1 MVHVSVQHLTTVVI
15 ILLDATRQHSDGLVL
30 DAHHPSIRI
39 VAKAETQERWPK
51 LANKGLVRY
60 ADDQMA
66 SHELSH
72 EQRFSRS
79 LDENEPE
86 QSGSLPHKHEKD
98 QSTGTSEDVSHS
110 EHDNKTKD
118 ISPTSPGIATRAT
131 SGLYNLLG
139 YLKPQSWSKQPTMP
153 TVEKETSLHVRESDK
168 NKQSQLEN
176 EHEAAKSGA
185 IDHKS
190 ADKHSSREGI
200 ESDSHSGHEAAKSDV
215 IKRKAAKDQ
224 FSSGIKTVNHHGN
237 EAAKSGAIDHK
248 SADKHSSREGIES
261 DNHSGHEAAKSGV
274 IKRKSAKDQF
284 SSGIKTVSHH
294 GNEAAK
300 SGAIDHKSADKH
312 SSREAIESDNHSGH
326 EAAKSGVIKRKS
338 AKDQFSSGIKT
349 VSHHGNEAAKSGAID
364 HKSADKHSSREG
376 IESDSHSGHEAA
388 KSDVIK
394 RKAAKDQFSSGIKT
408 VSHRGHSE
416 SSAIDPKSAEDHSL
430 KGTGSHNTN
439 HHHSS
444 QHASTKVKKSLADR
458 VRGVW
463 SSKFP
468 AVKKNYTRVKGG
480 LSKVFTNLRGI
491 LKQHKKK
498 LSDWIRS
505 WKAQKGSK
513 DTEDNVPPNPDTS
526 RASSGNS
533 KAKAPSIPNSPR
545 KSESTARSLIGKDHK
560 YNAISS

>member
-1 MVHVSVQHLTTVVI
+1 MVHVSVQHLTTVII

-30 DAHHPSIRI
+30 DGHHPSIRI

-66 SHELSH
+66 SHEHLH
-72 EQRFSRS
+72 EKRFSRS

-131 SGLYNLLG
+131 SGLSNLLG
-139 YLKPQSWSKQPTMP
+139 YLKPRSWSKQPTMP
-153 TVEKETSLHVRESDK
+153 TVEKETSLHVRESDG

-190 ADKHSSREGI
+190 ADEHSS
-200 ESDSHSGHEAAKSDV
+200 SDS
-215 IKRKAAKDQ
+215 
-224 FSSGIKTVNHHGN
+224 
-237 EAAKSGAIDHK
+237 
-248 SADKHSSREGIES
+248 IES

-274 IKRKSAKDQF
+274 IKRESAKDQF

-300 SGAIDHKSADKH
+300 SST
-312 SSREAIESDNHSGH
+312 
-326 EAAKSGVIKRKS
+326 
-338 AKDQFSSGIKT
+338 F
-349 VSHHGNEAAKSGAID
+349 
-364 HKSADKHSSREG
+364 
-376 IESDSHSGHEAA
+376 
-388 KSDVIK
+388 
-394 RKAAKDQFSSGIKT
+394 
-408 VSHRGHSE
+408 
-416 SSAIDPKSAEDHSL
+416 DPKSAEDHR
-430 KGTGSHNTN
+430 KGTGSHNIN

-444 QHASTKVKKSLADR
+444 QHASTKTKISLADR
-458 VRGVW
+458 VKGIW

-468 AVKKNYTRVKGG
+468 AVKKTYTKAKGG
-480 LSKVFTNLRGI
+480 LSKVFKKLHGL
-491 LKQHKKK
+491 LKKRKEK

-513 DTEDNVPPNPDTS
+513 DTENNVSPSPD
-526 RASSGNS
+526 ASHAFSSNS
-533 KAKAPSIPNSPR
+533 KAKASSKPNSPR

>member
-139 YLKPQSWSKQPTMP
+139 YLKPQSSSKQPTMP

-176 EHEAAKSGA
+176 EH
-185 IDHKS
+185 
-190 ADKHSSREGI
+190 
-200 ESDSHSGHEAAKSDV
+200 
-215 IKRKAAKDQ
+215 
-224 FSSGIKTVNHHGN
+224 
-237 EAAKSGAIDHK
+237 
-248 SADKHSSREGIES
+248 
-261 DNHSGHEAAKSGV
+261 
-274 IKRKSAKDQF
+274 
-284 SSGIKTVSHH
+284 
-294 GNEAAK
+294 EAAK

-349 VSHHGNEAAKSGAID
+349 HSSREAIESDNHSGHEAAKSGVIKRKSAKDQFSSGIKTVNHHGNEAAKSGAID
-364 HKSADKHSSREG
+364 HKSADKHPSREAIESDSHSGHEAAKSDVIKRKAAKDQFSSAKSGAIDHKSADKHSSREA

-545 KSESTARSLIGKDHK
+545 KSESTARQLG
-560 YNAISS
+560 